1 MTVKNLPNHLGAQ
14 LPAPRDLLHWLEP
27 QQRRTSTDGPLGL
40 LGTFALGTLVGS
52 ALALL
57 FAPRRGDDLRRELGE
72 RLEQATQRLTERLK
86 RSEVID
92 AAPAAGPGGRTYDE
106 PTQ

>member
-1 MTVKNLPNHLGAQ
+1 MTVKNLPNHLRAQ
-14 LPAPRDLLHWLEP
+14 LPAPRDLLYWLEP
-27 QQRRTSTDGPLGL
+27 QQRSTSTDSALGL

-86 RSEVID
+86 RSATVD
-92 AAPAAGPGGRTYDE
+92 AAPADGPGGRTYDG